1 MFQGLAL
8 PRTGT
13 VNIHMMLQQDY
24 CQCSYS
30 IAKDGR
36 MTIRSGWDVFIENN
50 GLNIGMNV
58 VMAFQMLSGVLGM
71 FLTSLP

>member
-13 VNIHMMLQQDY
+13 VNVQMMLQQDY
-24 CQCSYS
+24 CQCPYS
-30 IAKDGR
+30 IATDGR
-36 MTIRSGWDVFIENN
+36 MTIRNGWDVFIENN

-58 VMAFQMLSGVLGM
+58 FMAFQMLSRVLAM